1 MKFKSIS
8 QFIVF
13 LLVVCISVSSQAQT
27 SDNHKT
33 YSGPYGNR
41 SRPYGG
47 TITGTATYQ
56 YIDDPNGGR
65 IYDGSFKY
73 KDEEVTYTG
82 NFKNN
87 RQVGK
92 WVYERLN
99 KYNRPQALVK
109 TVATLT
115 FDENGHLN
123 GPYSEVEHY
132 RNGTQFI
139 CVSTNLINN
148 GWFDGKY
155 IKDVHQRGVGIRKIK
170 GQYKNGVRVGE
181 WVIPWIDGVVNFDKL
196 DSDGKLKIRK
206 VDNSTGDISEIS
218 YSVSEIFKVPSGFSS
233 YYSDEIPKL
242 ESLLMRDSRIASFDA
257 SISTEKLSVYGRSFG
272 GGEKTTEISSDFEKI
287 ETINLD
293 FKIPENNSWIDF
305 LNKNYSLPLS
315 RDSVLENN
323 TVTVNLLCQISDGK
337 VKVLEAS
344 QKKVYLKED
353 VEKNIITEASRLA
366 ELLKYKTTNNSN
378 NRPFKGIV
386 SVNLEMELPL
396 FRLWE
401 KREADKEKRE
411 KEEARKLRD
420 EELRNKG
427 IISWHREGSVKYYS
441 GKDVDT
447 KPVSPLG
454 DTQQVFDQVLS
465 NMKRLGYNELLKKK
479 LEQENCR
486 LRPYINITI
495 MIDKDGIVEGIN
507 EYSTTFNKD
516 EDLNQMIIKAV
527 KDLPSFTPAYL
538 IDEPVR
544 FKLELGELRL
554 YESNYI
560 NGHKVKTMYLIK

>member
-73 KDEEVTYTG
+73 KDDEVTYTG

-99 KYNRPQALVK
+99 KNNRPQALVK

-139 CVSTNLINN
+139 WVSTNLINN

-155 IKDVHQRGVGIRKIK
+155 IKDVHQSGVGIRKIK

-196 DSDGKLKIRK
+196 DSEGKLKVRK
-206 VDNSTGDISEIS
+206 VDNSTGDIQEIS
-218 YSVSEIFKVPSGFSS
+218 YRVSEIFEEPNGFSS
-233 YYSDEIPKL
+233 HSSEIPGLK
-242 ESLLMRDSRIASFDA
+242 SLLMRDSRIASFDA
-257 SISTEKLSVYGRSFG
+257 SISTEKLSVYGRSWRR
-272 GGEKTTEISSDFEKI
+272 EKTTEISSDFEKT
-287 ETINLD
+287 ETVKID
-293 FKIPENNSWIDF
+293 FNIPENNSWIDF

-315 RDSVLENN
+315 RDSVLKNN

-344 QKKVYLKED
+344 QKKGYLKED

-366 ELLKYKTTNNSN
+366 ELLEYKATCVNGSK
-378 NRPFKGIV
+378 PFKGIV
-386 SVNLEMELPL
+386 EIDMEMDLPL
-396 FRLWE
+396 FSLWE
-401 KREADKEKRE
+401 HRETDKEKRK
-411 KEEARKLRD
+411 KEEARRIKD

-427 IISWHREGSVKYYS
+427 IISVPREGFVKYYY

-479 LEQENCR
+479 LEQEDCR

-495 MIDKDGIVEGIN
+495 MIGTDGNVEGIS
-507 EYSTTFNKD
+507 ESSATYD

-544 FKLELGELRL
+544 FILELGGLSL
-554 YESNYI
+554 YKQNYI
-560 NGHKVKTMYLIK
+560 NGHYVKTMYLIK

>member
-99 KYNRPQALVK
+99 KNNCPQALVK

-139 CVSTNLINN
+139 CVSTSLINN

-170 GQYKNGVRVGE
+170 GQYKNGERVGE

-218 YSVSEIFKVPSGFSS
+218 YRVSEIFEVPSGFSS
-233 YYSDEIPKL
+233 YYSDEIPELK
-242 ESLLMRDSRIASFDA
+242 SLLMRDSRIASFDA
-257 SISTEKLSVYGRSFG
+257 SISKDVSTYVSEIKVAVYGRSG
-272 GGEKTTEISSDFEKI
+272 GREKTTEISSDFEKT
-287 ETINLD
+287 ETIKMDL
-293 FKIPENNSWIDF
+293 KIPENNSWIEF
-305 LNKNYSLPLS
+305 LDKNYSLPLS
-315 RDSVLENN
+315 RDSVLKNN

-337 VKVLEAS
+337 VKVLGAS
-344 QKKVYLKED
+344 QKKDYLQED

-366 ELLKYKTTNNSN
+366 ELLKYKATNNRN

-386 SVNLEMELPL
+386 SVNLEMVLP
-396 FRLWE
+396 
-401 KREADKEKRE
+401 
-411 KEEARKLRD
+411 
-420 EELRNKG
+420 
-427 IISWHREGSVKYYS
+427 
-441 GKDVDT
+441 
-447 KPVSPLG
+447 
-454 DTQQVFDQVLS
+454 
-465 NMKRLGYNELLKKK
+465 
-479 LEQENCR
+479 
-486 LRPYINITI
+486 
-495 MIDKDGIVEGIN
+495 
-507 EYSTTFNKD
+507 
-516 EDLNQMIIKAV
+516 
-527 KDLPSFTPAYL
+527 
-538 IDEPVR
+538 
-544 FKLELGELRL
+544 
-554 YESNYI
+554 
-560 NGHKVKTMYLIK
+560 